1 MSLETKLMHLH
12 QDLVLCLNLFLI
24 YPLGS
29 LSLLLLFPV
38 VQIMIHCPFYCQK
51 INLDNLDNQM
61 DGGIILVEIEGGQK
75 MNRGHTLHL

>member
-12 QDLVLCLNLFLI
+12 QDLVRCLNLFLI

-38 VQIMIHCPFYCQK
+38 VHMNNCPFYCQK
-51 INLDNLDNQM
+51 INLDNQM

-75 MNRGHTLHL
+75 MNIGHTLHL